1 MIYIYISIIISAIA
15 LIGGGILIL
24 KVQRRKVENEKA
36 KEISRLVYK
45 GAMSFLNKEYKV
57 LIIFVI
63 LIGAILY
70 FLIGSSIIWAFL
82 GGVVFSAL
90 AGNISMRVATL
101 NNARTAEAAKKSL
114 KKGLE
119 IAFGSGSVIGMVV
132 VGLGLLGVSLF
143 YLIFGDP
150 QVIFGFSLGASIVA
164 LFTRVGGG
172 IYAKAADIRA
182 DSAGKIEAGAHEDSS
197 RNPAAIADIIG
208 DNVCDVAG
216 MGSDLFESYVD
227 VIIAA
232 MFIGSLG
239 LLFPVSLPLFLAGL
253 GIIAAIIGNTYIRL
267 FFKDKLRKKKTQDCK
282 LLERGVLGATIPVAV
297 FSLFAIKF
305 ITGHF
310 LLFWPFLIGLIGA
323 IGIGLIIKFY
333 TSYNYKPTRKVA
345 ISAQAG
351 PSANILNGV
360 SLGTR
365 STLFPVLIIS
375 LVIFLA
381 YSCGGI
387 YGIAIAAIG
396 MLSILGTT
404 LAINTC
410 GPVIDNAASIAEMT
424 GMSQE
429 AGKNIEKLDAM
440 GNTIVASGKGLA
452 MGAAALT
459 ALVLLISYSLIAKLS
474 IIDLLAPKTII
485 GLFIGGLIPFLFSS
499 FMISSANKAAMKII
513 QEIRRQ
519 FKKINGRLEGKAETD
534 HTRCISIGTKI
545 ALKEMIIPGLLVI
558 IMPVLIGF
566 LLGPEALGGLLTAS
580 IVVGFLGG
588 ITMTTS
594 GASWDNAKKY
604 IELGNLGGKGSES
617 HKAAMIG
624 DTIGDSFKDV
634 AGPSLNIL
642 LKLMAVVALIIAPF
656 L

>member
-15 LIGGGILIL
+15 LISGGILIL

-70 FLIGSSIIWAFL
+70 FLIGSSITWAFL

-101 NNARTAEAAKKSL
+101 NNARTAEAAQKSL

-119 IAFGSGSVIGMVV
+119 IAFGSGGAMGMIV
-132 VGLGLLGVSLF
+132 VGFGLLGISLF

-150 QVIFGFSLGASIVA
+150 QVIFGFSLGASIIA

-172 IYAKAADIRA
+172 IYAKAADIGA
-182 DSAGKIEAGAHEDSS
+182 DSAGKIEAGVHEDSS

-216 MGSDLFESYVD
+216 MGSDLFESYID

-267 FFKDKLRKKKTQDCK
+267 FFKNRSGKKTQDCK

-297 FSLFAIKF
+297 FSLFAIKL

-345 ISAQAG
+345 ISAQTG
-351 PSANILNGV
+351 PSANILNGL
-360 SLGTR
+360 SLGIR

-381 YSCGGI
+381 YLCGGI

-410 GPVIDNAASIAEMT
+410 GPVVDNAASITEMT

-440 GNTIVASGKGLA
+440 GNTIVASGKGFA

-474 IIDLLAPKTII
+474 IIDILAPKTII

-499 FMISSANKAAMKII
+499 FIISSINKTAMKII

-519 FKKINGRLEGKAETD
+519 FKKINGRLEGKAKPD

-566 LLGPEALGGLLTAS
+566 LLGPEALGGLLAAS
-580 IVVGFLGG
+580 IVIGFLGG
-588 ITMTTS
+588 ITMITS

-624 DTIGDSFKDV
+624 DTIGDFFKDA